1 MGEEDHPTPP
11 PPLPG
16 KEKLPNA
23 YELRPEGEAQT
34 STKNRD
40 EPDSKP
46 LPFHPVQRQGEVSL
60 CVTTCSKHARACACP
75 GRQRL
80 LLREGAPHLAAFLPL
95 HSETIFVLLLLLPAW
110 HLLALDQ
117 PAALLMSC
125 SVSLRVLLTV
135 GVQGLSRLTCLA
147 QPHGLNPCQEK
158 WKNLV
163 QPGLEKTARTVSD

>member
-1 MGEEDHPTPP
+1 M
-11 PPLPG
+11 
-16 KEKLPNA
+16 
-23 YELRPEGEAQT
+23 AQT
-34 STKNRD
+34 STKHRD
-40 EPDSKP
+40 EPDSQT
-46 LPFHPVQRQGEVSL
+46 LTFHPTQREGEVSL
-60 CVTTCSKHARACACP
+60 CVITCSKRARGCARP
-75 GRQRL
+75 EQQT
-80 LLREGAPHLAAFLPL
+80 LREGAPHLAAFLL
-95 HSETIFVLLLLLPAW
+95 LRSQTVSVLLLLLPAW
-110 HLLALDQ
+110 HLLTLDE